1 MNTRCYVALLRGI
14 NVGRAKRIAMADL
27 RKVIG
32 DLGFTDVR
40 TLLNSG
46 NVVFLGPKATHKEVR
61 RAIEEALVMKLGVP
75 SRVTVLDSEELAQ
88 VVAENPLAAR
98 VEEPSRLVVFFLTR
112 PRDRAQLEPLPAK
125 DWGGEELALG
135 KRAAYIW
142 CPGSILQCRAA
153 GAVGTG
159 LGDATT
165 SRNWGTVL
173 KLHALCQS
181 VKAGAVPPK
190 GTVP

>member
-32 DLGFTDVR
+32 DLGFTGVR

-46 NVVFLGPKATHKEVR
+46 NAVFMGPKATHKEVR

-88 VVAENPLAAR
+88 VVAGNPLADR
-98 VEEPSRLVVFFLTR
+98 VEEPARLLVFFLTR
-112 PRDRAQLEPLPAK
+112 PRDHDRLEPLPAK
-125 DWGGEELALG
+125 DWGGEVLALG
-135 KRAAYIW
+135 KRAAYIS
-142 CPGSILQCRAA
+142 CPAGILQCRAA
-153 GAVGTG
+153 GAVGTE

-165 SRNWGTVL
+165 SRNWSTVL
-173 KLHALCQS
+173 KLHALCET
-181 VKAGAVPPK
+181 VKAAAAK
-190 GTVP
+190 S

>member
-32 DLGFTDVR
+32 DLGFTGVR

-46 NVVFLGPKATHKEVR
+46 NAVFLGPKATHKEVR

-75 SRVTVLDSEELAQ
+75 SRVTVLDSDELDQ
-88 VVAENPLAAR
+88 VVAENPLADRVDDPAR
-98 VEEPSRLVVFFLTR
+98 LLVFFLTR
-112 PRDRAQLEPLPAK
+112 PRDHAKLEPLPGK

-142 CPGSILQCRAA
+142 CPAGILQCRAG
-153 GAVGTG
+153 GAVGTE

-165 SRNWGTVL
+165 SRNWSTVL
-173 KLHALCQS
+173 KLHALCEA
-181 VKAGAVPPK
+181 VKAASGKA
-190 GTVP
+190 

>member
-32 DLGFTDVR
+32 DLGFTGVR

-46 NVVFLGPKATHKEVR
+46 NVVFMGPKATHKEVR

-88 VVAENPLAAR
+88 VVAENPLADS
-98 VEEPSRLVVFFLTR
+98 VEEPARLLVFFLTR
-112 PRDRAQLEPLPAK
+112 PRDHDRLEPLPAK
-125 DWGGEELALG
+125 DWGGEVLALG
-135 KRAAYIW
+135 KRAAYIS
-142 CPGSILQCRAA
+142 CPAGILQCRAA
-153 GAVGTG
+153 GAVGTE

-165 SRNWGTVL
+165 SRNWSTVV
-173 KLHALCQS
+173 KLHALCET
-181 VKAGAVPPK
+181 VKATTAKP
-190 GTVP
+190 

>member
-32 DLGFTDVR
+32 DLGFTEVR
-40 TLLNSG
+40 SLLNSG
-46 NVVFLGPKATHKEVR
+46 NVVFMGPKATHKEVR

-88 VVAENPLAAR
+88 VVADNPLADSADDH
-98 VEEPSRLVVFFLTR
+98 SRLLVFFLTR
-112 PRDRAQLEPLPAK
+112 PRDHALLEPLPAK
-125 DWGGEELALG
+125 DWGDEQLALG
-135 KRAAYIW
+135 RRAAYIC
-142 CPGSILQCRAA
+142 CPAGILQCRAGA
-153 GAVGTG
+153 AVGTE

-165 SRNWGTVL
+165 SRNWSTVL
-173 KLHALCQS
+173 KLHALCET
-181 VKAGAVPPK
+181 VKAAAAA
-190 GTVP
+190 